1 MGLPIGKV
9 AMMLQPVAAFIL
21 GLVLCLSTP
30 AEAQTAS
37 PELAQ
42 SLALKAAALIA
53 HEGFE
58 AAHQEFLR
66 DGEFKHDEIYV
77 NVIDT
82 NGVWR
87 CYPPRP
93 ANEGKNVLAVQDANG
108 RFLVKDIIA
117 LAKDKGEGWV
127 EYRWLNPQTN
137 RIAPKRTFVKAVPR
151 EDLIVYVG
159 VYDK

>member
-127 EYRWLNPQTN
+127 EYRWLNPET
-137 RIAPKRTFVKAVPR
+137 KRMQRQVSYVKDVP
-151 EDLIVYVG
+151 ELGVVTYVTG
-159 VYDK
+159 GR